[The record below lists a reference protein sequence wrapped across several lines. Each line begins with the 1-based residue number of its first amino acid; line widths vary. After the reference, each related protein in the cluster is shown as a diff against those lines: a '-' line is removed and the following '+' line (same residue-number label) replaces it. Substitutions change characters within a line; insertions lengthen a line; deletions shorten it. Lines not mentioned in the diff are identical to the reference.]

1 MWENTTDGVARKF
14 ETRNKEQVTVEIKT
28 KQGVAVINY
37 PDHEQVICGMRDNK
51 VKIWND
57 LLFDPV
63 SYHQIKT
70 QMTALCV
77 KKEAA
82 SNKNASKR
90 R

>member
-1 MWENTTDGVARKF
+1 MWEKTSDGVCKTF
-14 ETRNKEQVTVEIKT
+14 ETKSKETVVVEIKT
-28 KQGVAVINY
+28 RDGVAVIHRGSY
-37 PDHEQVICGMRDNK
+37 DQTICGMRNNE

-70 QMTALCV
+70 QMEALCV
-77 KKEAA
+77 KKESA
-82 SNKNASKR
+82 SSKGASKR

>member
-1 MWENTTDGVARKF
+1 MWENTNDGVARKF
-14 ETRNKEQVTVEIKT
+14 ETREKELVTVEIKT
-28 KQGVAVINY
+28 KQGVAVIKRG
-37 PDHEQVICGMRDNK
+37 DLEQVICGMRDNH

-77 KKEAA
+77 KKESA

>member
-1 MWENTTDGVARKF
+1 MWEHTQEGVARKF
-14 ETRNKEQVTVEIKT
+14 ETRGKEEVIVEIKT
-28 KQGVAVINY
+28 KQGIAVIKYPNY
-37 PDHEQVICGMRDNK
+37 EQVIGWIRDNK

-63 SYHQIKT
+63 TYHQIKS

-77 KKEAA
+77 KKETA
-82 SNKNASKR
+82 SNKNATKR